1 VDGVSRNVVVT
12 GGATGIGR
20 ATAALF
26 AAGGDAVTIVGR
38 RADALR
44 GAADAI
50 GATAVVCDL
59 SDPAQVAAALDRF
72 PTTVDVLV
80 NNAGGNRDFDGSEPG
95 DLASLAEQWRAN
107 FDANVLTAVLVT
119 EALSDRL
126 ADGGAVVS
134 IGSIAAERGAESYGA
149 SKAALATWNL
159 SRAAELGGRG
169 ITANVVAPGYVGET
183 EFFRDTL
190 ADERRSRLIGETAI
204 GRPGTPEDVAATIHF
219 LASPGARHI
228 TGQVVRVNGGASTT
242 R

>member
-1 VDGVSRNVVVT
+1 VSRNVVVT

-38 RADALR
+38 RVDALR
-44 GAADAI
+44 EAADAV

-59 SDPAQVAAALDRF
+59 SDPAQVAASLDRF
-72 PTTVDVLV
+72 PATVDVLV
-80 NNAGGNRDFDGSEPG
+80 NNAGGNRDFDASEPG
-95 DLASLAEQWRAN
+95 DLATLAEQWRAN

-119 EALSDRL
+119 EALSDRI

-159 SRAAELGGRG
+159 SRAAELGARG
-169 ITANVVAPGYVGET
+169 ITANVVAPGYVAET

-190 ADERRSRLIGETAI
+190 ADERRSRLVGETAT

-228 TGQVVRVNGGASTT
+228 TGQVIRVNGGASTT

>member
-1 VDGVSRNVVVT
+1 VSRNVVVT

-38 RADALR
+38 RPDALHE
-44 GAADAI
+44 AADSI
-50 GATAVVCDL
+50 GATAIVCDL
-59 SDPAQVAAALDRF
+59 SDPAQVAAALDKL
-72 PTTVDVLV
+72 PATVDVLV
-80 NNAGGNRDFDGSEPG
+80 NNAGGNRDFDAPEPD
-95 DLASLAEQWRAN
+95 DLAGLAEQWRAN

-169 ITANVVAPGYVGET
+169 ITANVVSPGYVGDT
-183 EFFRDTL
+183 EFFRGTL
-190 ADERRSRLIGETAI
+190 ADERRTRLVGETAT

-228 TGQVVRVNGGASTT
+228 TGQVIRVNGGASTT

>member
-1 VDGVSRNVVVT
+1 MGRNVVVT

-26 AAGGDAVTIVGR
+26 AAGGDDVTIVGR

-44 GAADAI
+44 EAAESI

-59 SDPAQVAAALDRF
+59 SDPAQVAGAVERLPEAI
-72 PTTVDVLV
+72 DVLV
-80 NNAGGNRDFDGSEPG
+80 NNAGGNRDFDAPEPG
-95 DLASLAEQWRAN
+95 GLAALAEQWRAN
-107 FDANVLTAVLVT
+107 LDANVLTAVLVT
-119 EALSDRL
+119 AAVADRL

-134 IGSIAAERGAESYGA
+134 LGSIAAERGAESYGA
-149 SKAALATWNL
+149 AKAALATWNL
-159 SRAAELGGRG
+159 SRAAELGERG
-169 ITANVVAPGYVGET
+169 ITANVVSPGYVGDT
-183 EFFRDTL
+183 EFFRGSL
-190 ADERRSRLIGETAI
+190 ADERRTRLIGETAV